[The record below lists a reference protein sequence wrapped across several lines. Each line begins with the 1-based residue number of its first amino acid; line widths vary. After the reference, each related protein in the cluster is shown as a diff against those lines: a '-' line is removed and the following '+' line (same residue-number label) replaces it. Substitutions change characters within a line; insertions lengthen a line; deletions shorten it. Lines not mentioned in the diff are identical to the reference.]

1 MRDAC
6 AFGREPISRY
16 LREKVEVLP
25 DTATCREAAERMRE
39 TGASCVVV
47 VSGWRPSEKHPLGVL
62 TGRDL
67 AVHVIAAGLDPEAV
81 RIAEV
86 MHPLCTSASR
96 DADVATV
103 LHQILHLGTGCI
115 PIVDDDQLVGVALL
129 KDLAAELGLRSGWAS
144 PSESA

>member
-6 AFGREPISRY
+6 AFGGEPISRY

-39 TGASCVVV
+39 TGASYVVV

-67 AVHVIAAGLDPEAV
+67 AVRVIAEGLDPEAL
-81 RIAEV
+81 RIEEV
-86 MHPLCTSASR
+86 MHPLGTSASR

-103 LHQILHLGTGCI
+103 LHQILNLGTGCV

-129 KDLAAELGLRSGWAS
+129 KDLAAELGLRWAS

>member
-39 TGASCVVV
+39 TGASYVVV

-67 AVHVIAAGLDPEAV
+67 ARNRHTDPDRHKAK
-81 RIAEV
+81 IHDHL
-86 MHPLCTSASR
+86 HP
-96 DADVATV
+96 
-103 LHQILHLGTGCI
+103 
-115 PIVDDDQLVGVALL
+115 
-129 KDLAAELGLRSGWAS
+129 
-144 PSESA
+144 